1 MIDIEPTTFRDVTV
15 GFIGGFVQGFIFR
28 WACSASVKN
37 YTDMSL
43 RWKALHDQAQET
55 MTQMMAEIVRLN
67 DECTR
72 LTRRAQT
79 VGNSQKWEIS
89 HPVGV
94 QGDSVTLKP
103 SDFQSD
109 K

>member
-1 MIDIEPTTFRDVTV
+1 MNEIELSTLRDVAV
-15 GFIGGFVQGFIFR
+15 GFLGGFLFR
-28 WACSASVKN
+28 SIYSISVGE
-37 YTDMSL
+37 YTDMTQ
-43 RWKALHDQAQET
+43 RWKALSERAQET

-72 LTRRAQT
+72 LTRRGQT
-79 VGNSQKWEIS
+79 VGNSQKWEVS

-94 QGDSVTLKP
+94 QSDSVPLKP